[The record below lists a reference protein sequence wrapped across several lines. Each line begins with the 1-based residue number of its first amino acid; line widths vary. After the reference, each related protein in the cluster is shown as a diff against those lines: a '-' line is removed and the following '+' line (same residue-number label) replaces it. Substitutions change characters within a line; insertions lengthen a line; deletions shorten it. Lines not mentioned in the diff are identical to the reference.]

1 MIKMIDMKNIILFA
15 ISFVISGIIHAADFE
30 VFKSPVCGCCQKW
43 VDALEEA
50 GHTVTIHNQDP
61 EQLNITKLN
70 SGLPA
75 HLGACHT
82 AFVDGY
88 VVEGHVPLEAI
99 DELLETKPD
108 LKGIAVPGMP
118 FESLG
123 MEVGKD
129 AEPYVVQGF
138 DENGNVIPLSI
149 YKGTEKVN

>member
-1 MIKMIDMKNIILFA
+1 MTIMKKLFLL
-15 ISFVISGIIHAADFE
+15 VICFTINALTHAAEFE

-50 GHTVTIHNQDP
+50 GHTVTVHNQDP

-88 VVEGHVPLEAI
+88 IVEGHVPLEAI

-108 LKGIAVPGMP
+108 IKGIAVPGMP

-123 MEVGKD
+123 MEVGKE

-138 DENGNVIPLSI
+138 DEEGNVTPLSI

>member
-1 MIKMIDMKNIILFA
+1 MNIKLLLAFCLYATSWI
-15 ISFVISGIIHAADFE
+15 VQAAEFE

-43 VDALEEA
+43 VDALEDA
-50 GHTVTIHNQDP
+50 GHTVTVHNQDP

-88 VVEGHVPLEAI
+88 VIEGHVPLEAI

-123 MEVGKD
+123 MEIGKE

-138 DENGNVIPLSI
+138 DKDGNVIPLSI